1 MHFCICMSLGCKCK
15 LKGFDIF
22 GAVSRS
28 FFWYFPYLWC
38 FSWGSGLAK
47 WGHCGRFLLGRK
59 AGLPLRHG
67 HNQTASM
74 IANAQR
80 KQKKEVSN
88 HTFLNS
94 FERELFPL
102 VQNGSRLFLVKP
114 WLILVLTHGVPSR
127 WSVIRRQRRIPQTRQ
142 LSKLARTKVS

>member
-1 MHFCICMSLGCKCK
+1 MILGCKCK
-15 LKGFDIF
+15 LKQAGFRYFWFPGVFFYIF
-22 GAVSRS
+22 RYSS
-28 FFWYFPYLWC
+28 WYFPYLWC

-80 KQKKEVSN
+80 KQKKEVSS
-88 HTFLNS
+88 HTSLSS
-94 FERELFPL
+94 FERELLPF
-102 VQNGSRLFLVKP
+102 VHKTCRMGVVYFWKKT
-114 WLILVLTHGVPSR
+114 WLILVLMEFHHDEVWLEGNAEFHKRGS
-127 WSVIRRQRRIPQTRQ
+127 
-142 LSKLARTKVS
+142 